1 MLERKRKEV
10 FSMFIAIRRRS
21 NGHAEGGAIM
31 KNGLLIVL
39 LCALMLAAFS
49 ACGNDGAS
57 ADPQT
62 GAESDSY
69 SEEEFLIGIIQPL
82 TGSNGYVGTEA
93 KAALEIAESEQQTLL
108 GRPLKL
114 VFADAPDDTT
124 ATSEVERLMS
134 VQGIKFFI
142 GAYGFSSIPIQAA
155 VMKNGGFMFET
166 VTWETDLLKGGYE
179 NYFMNMVTAEGFAN
193 THADYVVQL
202 GKEYLGKDVGDL
214 RVGIIGNT
222 GFPSAMPSIIKAR
235 LESLGCTPV
244 VYEIYD
250 ENLSDF
256 TPIITKLKAAQCD
269 IVIPSQFPADA
280 DKFRK
285 TCKSLGYEPPV
296 IFATGI
302 AYDSHDFAQIGEAAE
317 GCMTLCYTT
326 PAMREDSS
334 KGLKEFKERFYEKM
348 GHDPLT
354 HALIAYSG
362 IKTFFE
368 AVENAGSDDYESIRQ
383 AIYDLDI
390 APGDTPAYWG
400 VKFNP
405 ETNHNERAGDPL
417 VIGQWF
423 DDGNG
428 SYEFRVV
435 YPKELA
441 TTEMVIP
448 FGK

>member
-1 MLERKRKEV
+1 
-10 FSMFIAIRRRS
+10 
-21 NGHAEGGAIM
+21 M
-31 KNGLLIVL
+31 KKKLFVAL
-39 LCALMLAAFS
+39 LCISLILSFS
-49 ACGNDGAS
+49 ACGGGGGSTDAQPEEG
-57 ADPQT
+57 T
-62 GAESDSY
+62 GSGD
-69 SEEEFLIGIIQPL
+69 EFLIGIIQPL
-82 TGSNGYVGTEA
+82 TGSNGYVGTEV
-93 KAALEIAESEQQTLL
+93 KAAQEIAQDEQKTLL

-134 VQGIKFFI
+134 VQGVKYFV

-155 VMKNGGFMFET
+155 VMKNDGFMFET

-193 THADYVVQL
+193 AHADYVLQL
-202 GKEYLGKDVGDL
+202 GKEYLGKDPADL
-214 RVGIIGNT
+214 RVGIVGNT
-222 GFPSAMPSIIKAR
+222 GFPSAMPSIVKAR
-235 LESLGCTPV
+235 LEELGCAPV

-256 TPIITKLKAAQCD
+256 TPIITKLKAAGCD
-269 IVIPSQFPADA
+269 IVIPSQFPPDA

-285 TCKSLGYEPPV
+285 ACKSLGYEPPV
-296 IFATGI
+296 IFATGV
-302 AYDSHDFAQIGEAAE
+302 AYDQPDFAQIGEAAE
-317 GCMTLCYTT
+317 GCMSLCYTT
-326 PAMREDSS
+326 PSMREDSS
-334 KGLKEFKERFYEKM
+334 KGLKEFKEAFYEKT
-348 GHDPLT
+348 GHYPLT

-362 IKTFFE
+362 LKTFFQ
-368 AVENAGSDDYESIRQ
+368 AVENAGADDYESIRQ
-383 AIYDLDI
+383 AIYGLDI

-405 ETNHNERAGDPL
+405 ENNLNERAGDPL

-423 DDGNG
+423 EDGNG

-441 TTEMVIP
+441 TAEMVIP
-448 FGK
+448 FGSQNQ